1 MEVLFSCFSSSTT
14 TNTESW
20 PRHISQ
26 PVAYRGEAEE
36 AAGIHPPAE
45 CHSFYKADRQT
56 KTILKKQMRGVR
68 PIERALEERSTPEN
82 DAIRGIVWPFE
93 HL

>member
-1 MEVLFSCFSSSTT
+1 LKDA
-14 TNTESW
+14 
-20 PRHISQ
+20 ID
-26 PVAYRGEAEE
+26 
-36 AAGIHPPAE
+36 
-45 CHSFYKADRQT
+45 SFYKADRQA